1 MRPRDSL
8 VIPVAVVVAFVT
20 AVGVLVLLVA
30 AAKTNGYQNIAIVAS
45 VVFVATFSAV
55 LAVSGQLR
63 LAAGLSAFLTFLTVG
78 GGFAIIYAFFA
89 HVCGAHPSSC

>member
-8 VIPVAVVVAFVT
+8 VAPVAVAVAFVT
-20 AVGVLVLLVA
+20 AGVVLLLLVA
-30 AAKTNGYQNIAIVAS
+30 AAKTNGYENIAIVAS

-55 LAVSGQLR
+55 LAMSGRLR
-63 LAAGLSAFLTFLTVG
+63 LAAGLSGLLTCLTVG